1 VEEVRPGD
9 ILVVRPGERIA
20 VDGGVVEGQSAVDES
35 LLTGE
40 SLPVDKAP
48 GAKVF
53 AGAINLSGAFLYEAQ
68 QVGRGTMLQRMIEL
82 VKQAQGS
89 RAPVARLA
97 DVVSAWFTV
106 GVLGAALVTFAAW
119 LFFAPFGTAMV
130 NAVAV
135 LIIACPC
142 ALGLATPTAIMVGT
156 GRGAEHGILIKSGEA
171 LEMAHKIQAIVL
183 DKTGTITRGKPKV
196 ESVHAAS
203 GFSEPD
209 LLRLAASAERYSEHP
224 LGRAIV
230 EAAAARGLPLEES
243 REFQALAG
251 HGIRARVNGHVVEVG
266 RPGTTVRIDGVDAG
280 EIDIAD
286 TVKPEAAEAVK
297 KLRDMGLE
305 VWMITGDNRETADRI
320 ASEVGI
326 EPQYVLAEVM
336 PDQKAA
342 EVRRLQGSGKRVAM
356 AGDGVNDAPALAA
369 ADLGIAMGSGSAV
382 AMEAGDITLMRGDL
396 TGVPE
401 AIQLSRRTL
410 RIIRQNLFWAFAY
423 NTVGIPVAALG
434 LLSPMLASAAMAL
447 SSVTV
452 VTNSLRLK

>member
-1 VEEVRPGD
+1 
-9 ILVVRPGERIA
+9 
-20 VDGGVVEGQSAVDES
+20 
-35 LLTGE
+35 
-40 SLPVDKAP
+40 
-48 GAKVF
+48 
-53 AGAINLSGAFLYEAQ
+53 
-68 QVGRGTMLQRMIEL
+68 
-82 VKQAQGS
+82 
-89 RAPVARLA
+89 
-97 DVVSAWFTV
+97 
-106 GVLGAALVTFAAW
+106 
-119 LFFAPFGTAMV
+119 
-130 NAVAV
+130 
-135 LIIACPC
+135 
-142 ALGLATPTAIMVGT
+142 
-156 GRGAEHGILIKSGEA
+156 
-171 LEMAHKIQAIVL
+171 
-183 DKTGTITRGKPKV
+183 V
-196 ESVHAAS
+196 ESVHATA
-203 GFSEPD
+203 GFSEPE

-230 EAAAARGLPLEES
+230 EAAAERGLPLEES
-243 REFQALAG
+243 REFQALTG

-286 TVKPEAAEAVK
+286 TVKPEAALAVK

-305 VWMITGDNRETADRI
+305 VWMITGDHRETAARI

-326 EPQYVLAEVM
+326 DPQYVLAEVM

-342 EVRRLQGSGKRVAM
+342 EVRRLQSAGKRVAM

-452 VTNSLRLK
+452 VTNSLRLR